1 MGGLTELAASDM
13 RLPPGLPVIQGG
25 ADSQVA
31 LVGLGVRYSIV
42 FHEWLPLACLQ
53 LAEG

>member
-1 MGGLTELAASDM
+1 MGGLTEVAASDL

-31 LVGLGVRYSIV
+31 LVGLGVRYCFVI
-42 FHEWLPLACLQ
+42 HEWLPLSSTQHAD
-53 LAEG
+53 G

>member
-1 MGGLTELAASDM
+1 MGGLTGLAASDM

-31 LVGLGVRYSIV
+31 LVGLGVRCSIV
-42 FHEWLPLACLQ
+42 VHELLYR
-53 LAEG
+53 